1 MNVPKV
7 DIKQLLEAG
16 VHLGHKTLRWNPKM
30 KKYIFGEKNS
40 IHIID
45 LTQTVE
51 FIKNALVQVHKVISS
66 GGKLLVVSTKKQA
79 SEQISELA
87 RETGQYF
94 VNYRWLGGMLTNW
107 NTIQNS
113 IKRLKKLEDQL
124 SKENLGFTKKEI
136 LKFGKE
142 REKLNRSLGGIV
154 EMKKTPDLIFVI
166 DTNVESLAIAE
177 AKKLG
182 IPIIAVL
189 DTNSD
194 PTGIDFPIPGNDDAR
209 RSINLYCEL
218 LKNTIKDAEKFIKG
232 SEEKKISDKNKKSD
246 EKKNNLLLILMSNNK
261 ETLENIKKLREITG
275 VGFKDCKVALD
286 ATKGDIEKS
295 VEFLR
300 KKGIAKASKKMS
312 RTASEGLVLVKEDK
326 GGISIVEINSETDFV
341 AKNKDFINFC
351 KEISELNFLARG
363 DLEKLNNSNMSN
375 SLSVK
380 DNLVNFIAK
389 IGEKIKIRR
398 TDFLDDKNG
407 KNYFYVH
414 SAIENNIGKIISII
428 KLAGINEKNNSIGQ
442 KIAMH
447 VTASSPLALNKEG
460 IDKKVI
466 DKESEI
472 IKAEI
477 KNSGKPDEIAEKI
490 VKGKINKFLSDNSLL
505 DQIWIMDP
513 KKTVKTI
520 LKENS
525 SEQELKILKFVR
537 YKVGEGI

>member
-1 MNVPKV
+1 
-7 DIKQLLEAG
+7 
-16 VHLGHKTLRWNPKM
+16 
-30 KKYIFGEKNS
+30 
-40 IHIID
+40 
-45 LTQTVE
+45 
-51 FIKNALVQVHKVISS
+51 
-66 GGKLLVVSTKKQA
+66 
-79 SEQISELA
+79 
-87 RETGQYF
+87 
-94 VNYRWLGGMLTNW
+94 
-107 NTIQNS
+107 
-113 IKRLKKLEDQL
+113 
-124 SKENLGFTKKEI
+124 
-136 LKFGKE
+136 
-142 REKLNRSLGGIV
+142 
-154 EMKKTPDLIFVI
+154 
-166 DTNVESLAIAE
+166 
-177 AKKLG
+177 
-182 IPIIAVL
+182 
-189 DTNSD
+189 
-194 PTGIDFPIPGNDDAR
+194 
-209 RSINLYCEL
+209 
-218 LKNTIKDAEKFIKG
+218 
-232 SEEKKISDKNKKSD
+232 
-246 EKKNNLLLILMSNNK
+246 MSNNK

-389 IGEKIKIRR
+389 IGEKITIRR

-414 SAIENNIGKIISII
+414 SAIANNIGKIISII

-490 VKGKINKFLSDNSLL
+490 AKGKINKFLSDNSLL